1 MVAWGLFFGFEFN
14 LKWGYVFVIIFSLIL
29 LSPCEK
35 KNKSWYL
42 NYAMICK
49 LYIKWCRDLLAN
61 FQAELDL

>member
-14 LKWGYVFVIIFSLIL
+14 LKLGYVFVIIFSLIL

-35 KNKSWYL
+35 KKSWYL

-49 LYIKWCRDLLAN
+49 LYIKWWRDLLAN